1 MDTSRTMGSFLR
13 EIRKSRKETIEQV
26 AKATKASPASFTLW
40 ENDEVMPSAN
50 SLKKLSAYYGKDLNE
65 LKRMT
70 ITSQPTKSKD
80 GLDSEETKHNDKR
93 VISVEELLDNKTEL
107 TLGGE
112 AIPNEVVM
120 LTKTFFN
127 GASAMYE
134 LMSTDH
140 QDVDSLL

>member
-1 MDTSRTMGSFLR
+1 MDKSRTMGSFLR
-13 EIRKSRKETIEQV
+13 EIRKTRQETIAQV

-50 SLKKLSAYYGKDLNE
+50 SLKKLSAYYGEDLNE
-65 LKRMT
+65 LKEMT
-70 ITSQPTKSKD
+70 ITSQPTHSKD
-80 GLDSEETKHNDKR
+80 ESTSDPTDDKR
-93 VISVEELLDNKTEL
+93 VIAVEELLDNKTEL
-107 TLGGE
+107 TLGGK

-140 QDVDSLL
+140 